1 MTARSGAVIVCHACA
16 RAARSTRRVRCPVF
30 IRRGAAREK
39 VASMSEALARILV
52 ADDEA
57 DLRALLQRYLSH
69 QGYAVRT
76 VDSAAPLDKLLARE
90 RFDVLVLD
98 VMMPGEDGL
107 SICRRLRAQGETIPI
122 VMLTARG
129 DPLDRIIGLEMGAD
143 DYLPKPFNP
152 RELLARIQALVRR
165 QRVLGAHIGP
175 TPEGATIAF
184 GAHVLRIAERRLER
198 GGQDVP
204 LTTGEF
210 ALLQALALN
219 PNRPL
224 GRDRLMELA
233 RGREHEATDRSVD
246 VQVMRLRKLIEADPA
261 NPRHIQTVWGVG
273 YVFVPEACADPVKSK

>member
-1 MTARSGAVIVCHACA
+1 MTMGDGARRLSWFVMISQVRLPGL
-16 RAARSTRRVRCPVF
+16 RGYDAAMDEP
-30 IRRGAAREK
+30 
-39 VASMSEALARILV
+39 LARILI

-57 DLRALLQRYLSH
+57 DLRALLQRYLGD
-69 QGYAVRT
+69 QGYAVRA
-76 VDSAAPLDKLLARE
+76 VESAAPLDRLLARE

-107 SICRRLRAQGETIPI
+107 AACRRLRAQGETIPI

-129 DPLDRIIGLEMGAD
+129 DPVDRIVGLEMGAD

-165 QRVLGAHIGP
+165 QRILGAHAGP
-175 TPEGATIAF
+175 MAEEGEIAF
-184 GAHVLRIAERRLER
+184 GDHVLNLGRRSLR
-198 GGQDVP
+198 KAGQEQP

-210 ALLQALALN
+210 GLLAAFAQH

-224 GRDRLMELA
+224 GRDRLLELA
-233 RGREHEATDRSVD
+233 RGRDHEATDRSID

-261 NPRHIQTVWGVG
+261 QPRHIRTVWGVG
-273 YVFVPEACADPVKSK
+273 YVFVPDPA

>member
-1 MTARSGAVIVCHACA
+1 
-16 RAARSTRRVRCPVF
+16 
-30 IRRGAAREK
+30 
-39 VASMSEALARILV
+39 MSEANAALARILV

-57 DLRALLQRYLSH
+57 DLRALLQRYLGD

-76 VDSAAPLDKLLARE
+76 VDGAAPLDKLLARE

-175 TPEGATIAF
+175 TPEGATIRF
-184 GAHVLRIAERRLER
+184 GAHLLRIAERRLER
-198 GGQDVP
+198 DGQDVP

-224 GRDRLMELA
+224 GRDRLIELA
-233 RGREHEATDRSVD
+233 HGRDHEATDRSID

-261 NPRHIQTVWGVG
+261 KPRHIRTVWGVG
-273 YVFVPEACADPVKSK
+273 YVFVPEAGTEKPPP

>member
-1 MTARSGAVIVCHACA
+1 MTDNM
-16 RAARSTRRVRCPVF
+16 AAP
-30 IRRGAAREK
+30 AA
-39 VASMSEALARILV
+39 ALAPIARVLV
-52 ADDEA
+52 VDDEA
-57 DLRALLQRYLSH
+57 DLRALLQRYLVA

-76 VDSAAPLDKLLARE
+76 LEDARTLDTLLARE

-107 SICRRLRAQGETIPI
+107 AVCRRLRAQGETIPI

-129 DPLDRIIGLEMGAD
+129 DPVDRIIGLEMGAD

-165 QRVLGAHIGP
+165 QRMLGAHTGP
-175 TPEGATIAF
+175 APGQGVVAF
-184 GAHVLRIAERRLER
+184 GEFRLDLDSRRLEKN
-198 GGQDVP
+198 GQELP

-210 ALLQALALN
+210 SLLQALAQH

-224 GRDRLMELA
+224 GRDRIIELA
-233 RGREHEATDRSVD
+233 HGRDHEATDRSID

-261 NPRHIQTVWGVG
+261 QPRHIQTVWGVG
-273 YVFVPEACADPVKSK
+273 YVFVPEGESRSPGKT

>member
-1 MTARSGAVIVCHACA
+1 MSIRDSRTRYLSSFVTDWAAPM
-16 RAARSTRRVRCPVF
+16 RATRRYDSRTMTDP
-30 IRRGAAREK
+30 
-39 VASMSEALARILV
+39 LARILV

-57 DLRALLQRYLSH
+57 DLRALLQRYLSD

-76 VDSAAPLDKLLARE
+76 VEGGAPLDKLLARE

-107 SICRRLRAQGETIPI
+107 SICRRLRAQCETIPI

-129 DPLDRIIGLEMGAD
+129 EPLDRIIGLEMGAD

-165 QRVLGAHIGP
+165 QRMLGAHTGP
-175 TPEGATIAF
+175 LPDGGQIAF
-184 GAHVLRIAERRLER
+184 GEFTLHLGERRLER
-198 GGQDVP
+198 RLDGAAQEVP

-210 ALLQALALN
+210 TLLQALAQH

-224 GRDRLMELA
+224 GRDRLIELA
-233 RGREHEATDRSVD
+233 RGRDHEATDRSID
-246 VQVMRLRKLIEADPA
+246 VQVMRLRRLIEADPA
-261 NPRHIQTVWGVG
+261 QPRHIQTVWGVG
-273 YVFVPEACADPVKSK
+273 YVFVPEGKPVGRST

>member
-1 MTARSGAVIVCHACA
+1 
-16 RAARSTRRVRCPVF
+16 
-30 IRRGAAREK
+30 
-39 VASMSEALARILV
+39 MSEPLARILV

-57 DLRALLQRYLSH
+57 DLRALLQRYLSD

-76 VDSAAPLDKLLARE
+76 VDGAGPLDKLLARE

-107 SICRRLRAQGETIPI
+107 SVCRRLRAQGETIPI

-152 RELLARIQALVRR
+152 RELLATDPGAGAAPACARR
-165 QRVLGAHIGP
+165 ARRPGARGRDDPLRRAPAAHRR
-175 TPEGATIAF
+175 TPARTRWAATCRSPA
-184 GAHVLRIAERRLER
+184 ASSRCCRRWR
-198 GGQDVP
+198 S
-204 LTTGEF
+204 
-210 ALLQALALN
+210 N

-224 GRDRLMELA
+224 GRDRLIELA
-233 RGREHEATDRSVD
+233 HGRDHEATDRSID

-261 NPRHIQTVWGVG
+261 KPRHIQTVWGVG
-273 YVFVPEACADPVKSK
+273 YVFVPESRSETASK

>member
-1 MTARSGAVIVCHACA
+1 
-16 RAARSTRRVRCPVF
+16 
-30 IRRGAAREK
+30 
-39 VASMSEALARILV
+39 MSEVNATLARILV

-57 DLRALLQRYLSH
+57 DLRALLQRYLTD

-76 VDSAAPLDKLLARE
+76 VDGGAPLDKLLARE

-165 QRVLGAHIGP
+165 QRMLGAHTGP
-175 TPEGATIAF
+175 LAGDGQVAF
-184 GAHVLRIAERRLER
+184 GDFTLHLGERRLER
-198 GGQDVP
+198 RVDGAAQDVP

-210 ALLQALALN
+210 TLLQALAQH

-224 GRDRLMELA
+224 GRDRLIELA
-233 RGREHEATDRSVD
+233 RGRDHEATDRSID

-261 NPRHIQTVWGVG
+261 KPRHIQTVWGVG
-273 YVFVPEACADPVKSK
+273 YVFVPDDSGKGAAEAPSK

>member
-1 MTARSGAVIVCHACA
+1 M
-16 RAARSTRRVRCPVF
+16 P
-30 IRRGAAREK
+30 EP
-39 VASMSEALARILV
+39 LARILI

-57 DLRALLQRYLSH
+57 DLRALLERYLGD

-76 VDSAAPLDKLLARE
+76 VEGAASLDRLLARE

-107 SICRRLRAQGETIPI
+107 AVCRRLRAQGETIPI

-129 DPLDRIIGLEMGAD
+129 DPVDRIVGLEMGAD

-165 QRVLGAHIGP
+165 QRILGAHVGP
-175 TPEGATIAF
+175 MAEDGELHF
-184 GAHVLRIAERRLER
+184 GEHVLHLGRRILRKGDA
-198 GGQDVP
+198 DVP

-210 ALLQALALN
+210 GLLAAFAQNAG
-219 PNRPL
+219 RPL
-224 GRDRLMELA
+224 GRERLIELA
-233 RGREHEATDRSVD
+233 RGRDHEATDRSID

-261 NPRHIQTVWGVG
+261 QPRHIRTVWGVG
-273 YVFVPEACADPVKSK
+273 YVFVPEPQ

>member
-1 MTARSGAVIVCHACA
+1 
-16 RAARSTRRVRCPVF
+16 
-30 IRRGAAREK
+30 
-39 VASMSEALARILV
+39 MSEALARILV

-57 DLRALLQRYLSH
+57 DLRALLQRYLSDK
-69 QGYAVRT
+69 GYAVRA
-76 VDSAAPLDKLLARE
+76 VDSAGPLDRLLARE

-98 VMMPGEDGL
+98 VMMAGEDGL
-107 SICRRLRAQGETIPI
+107 AICRRLRAQGETIPI
-122 VMLTARG
+122 LMLTARG

-175 TPEGATIAF
+175 PSAATTIAF
-184 GAHVLRIAERRLER
+184 GAHVLHTAERRLER
-198 GGQDVP
+198 DGRDVP

-210 ALLQALALN
+210 ALLQAFALN

-224 GRDRLMELA
+224 GRERLIELA
-233 RGREHEATDRSVD
+233 RGRDREATDRSID

-261 NPRHIQTVWGVG
+261 KPRHIRTVWGVG
-273 YVFVPEACADPVKSK
+273 YVFVPEAPAEGPA